1 MKHLRGEVKGPP
13 GGENAMNGY
22 KKDERALPAANHV
35 HVHMPT
41 IIMTKDAPK
50 VLAGV
55 IFGVLLGVAVMS
67 VIR

>member
-1 MKHLRGEVKGPP
+1 
-13 GGENAMNGY
+13 MNGY

-41 IIMTKDAPK
+41 IIVTKDAPK